1 MGTKSKQ
8 ADRDRV
14 TDLLRIVTDKKM
26 QESSI
31 NMHVVTYVTD
41 K

>member
-26 QESSI
+26 QVSSI